1 MTQTQAQFAATLREE
16 VAIAI
21 RKLHKSGVI
30 YAEWSADLII
40 ARMDTRRL
48 AGMPG
53 APVGTN
59 AQWVFADM
67 VRKIANI

>member
-1 MTQTQAQFAATLREE
+1 MTQTQTQFAAALREE
-16 VAIAI
+16 AAVAI
-21 RKLHKSGVI
+21 RKLRKSGV
-30 YAEWSADLII
+30 SATELSVDLII
-40 ARMDTRRL
+40 ARMDTRKL

-53 APVGTN
+53 APVGMN

>member
-1 MTQTQAQFAATLREE
+1 MIQTQFTAALSDE
-16 VAIAI
+16 VAAAI
-21 RKLHKSGVI
+21 RKLRKSGVL

-40 ARMDTRRL
+40 SRMDTRKL
-48 AGMPG
+48 ACMPG

-59 AQWVFADM
+59 AQWVFSDM